1 MQSLHRVSTEDLQRF
16 LDAPEELL
24 RETRRIQIFVA
35 SFPETPRNL
44 LEVLVNSHYSE
55 VVEVA
60 RLHVNWVN
68 EERGDYREAVSEV
81 LRDKDLGENDRLAV
95 ELMKFAPVA
104 PEFLSEWVPVD
115 KLIQGLKNQYMP
127 LRYRLKLL
135 EKLSREGELEA
146 RLQVAESLE
155 TPVSILEL
163 LAGDIDLAVRLAVE
177 YNGNCPLNVVELVK
191 SQHDL
196 ASDWD
201 TDVRYLEELGKSRW
215 GSVRFA
221 VAQNPYA
228 SEDVLMKLAG
238 DNEFRIRFAVAKNPG
253 TSAGV
258 LNVLME
264 SDTGIYGVIAKNPNA
279 TEEILLELFSDNK
292 DLIYKKNNLPK
303 VMNDLTPQW
312 MEVLPNL
319 PNESV
324 KKVVK
329 RLIEILDTINYEV
342 NFRSVAV
349 AVVGNPNT
357 PSSIRKR
364 LQTDFTQ
371 PLDIELSHSSD
382 NNMLFALAYNSQ
394 VPEAER
400 MGYFQQIIADGRS
413 YEIAEDAR
421 TPVHILE
428 QLLLSEKDN
437 KISVAENLATPEY
450 LLRKI
455 AHECNERLW
464 EALAENPNTP
474 ADLLVSFLNEEPE
487 HKLYRL
493 ASIFDSVI
501 ENPNLPVL
509 TRYCLSVEKE
519 NLEYIAQVNKFM
531 ARRSDSLENDSYKP
545 LPQQTSIT
553 LSELPRIY
561 NSNNDDLA

>member
-357 PSSIRKR
+357 P
-364 LQTDFTQ
+364 
-371 PLDIELSHSSD
+371 
-382 NNMLFALAYNSQ
+382 
-394 VPEAER
+394 
-400 MGYFQQIIADGRS
+400 
-413 YEIAEDAR
+413 
-421 TPVHILE
+421 
-428 QLLLSEKDN
+428 
-437 KISVAENLATPEY
+437 ENT
-450 LLRKI
+450 
-455 AHECNERLW
+455 
-464 EALAENPNTP
+464 
-474 ADLLVSFLNEEPE
+474 
-487 HKLYRL
+487 
-493 ASIFDSVI
+493 
-501 ENPNLPVL
+501 
-509 TRYCLSVEKE
+509 
-519 NLEYIAQVNKFM
+519 
-531 ARRSDSLENDSYKP
+531 
-545 LPQQTSIT
+545 
-553 LSELPRIY
+553 
-561 NSNNDDLA
+561 